1 MGELIAEILLRLL
14 KVLAAA
20 LIGGIVYLVASAID
34 PAAAG
39 ATLGIASFVAGAG
52 VVLLLESSPL

>member
-1 MGELIAEILLRLL
+1 MGELVAEILLRLL
-14 KVLAAA
+14 KVLAAV
-20 LIGGIVYLVASAID
+20 LLGGLVYLVASSVD

-39 ATLGIASFVAGAG
+39 ATLGVASFVAGAG